1 MLDYYA
7 LKDYAERGAKVG
19 NWKGNSVFVC
29 AKADLKFKG
38 SGAFYIVYDDGNKL
52 VGRTDNDWFEY
63 GSVYKDGSVVECRL
77 PKSYMSTP
85 KTSKSSGEVK
95 KKKQEVER
103 DKPIGDVKVGLDVE
117 DVLKR
122 ARGMTVEDLLKGF
135 NYGL

>member
-19 NWKGNSVFVC
+19 NWKGKSVFVC
-29 AKADLKFKG
+29 AKAGLKERG
-38 SGAFYIVYDDGNKL
+38 NGAYYIVYDDDSKL
-52 VGRTDNDWFEY
+52 VGKTGNDWFEY
-63 GSVYKDGSVVECRL
+63 GAVYKDGSVVECRL
-77 PKSYMSTP
+77 PKPYM
-85 KTSKSSGEVK
+85 TSKPSGEVK
-95 KKKQEVER
+95 KKKEKKEAER
-103 DKPIGDVKVGLDVE
+103 DKPVGDVKVGLDVE